1 MPEVHHTL
9 IIGDS
14 IANAL
19 YDALFTIPGTG
30 AIWRDVWETSP
41 ISPEF
46 WAKDV
51 DLAMRDIAN
60 GVDGKVPDKL
70 PDTVLVSL
78 GRQEI
83 LGEPQGASVASL
95 KPVSDDTARL
105 VDALRAQKLKVLW
118 ILPPAIK
125 GEGVTRDV
133 IAQAL
138 AAKGVRV
145 FPAQHSFDDPS
156 ARGEAPKDLP
166 KDTAQR
172 MADLIATWAPL
183 RPIDVPIMQRH
194 PDTAEEQP
202 SGGGLVTG
210 FSNRLSGMSTGG
222 KVALVGGAAL
232 LLGGAVYF
240 GYKRSG

>member
-1 MPEVHHTL
+1 MADVHHTL

-14 IANAL
+14 IGNAL
-19 YDALFTIPGTG
+19 YNALFTIPGTG
-30 AIWRDVWETSP
+30 AIWKDIWETSP

-51 DLAMRDIAN
+51 DLALRDIAK
-60 GVDGKVPDKL
+60 GTDGKAPDKL

-83 LGEPQGASVASL
+83 LGEPQGASVATL
-95 KPVSDDTARL
+95 KSVSDDTGRL

-145 FPAQHSFDDPS
+145 FPAQHSFEDPS
-156 ARGEAPKDLP
+156 ARGEGPKDLP
-166 KDTAQR
+166 AETAQR

-183 RPIDVPIMQRH
+183 RSLAVPIVQRH
-194 PDTAEEQP
+194 PEAEQP
-202 SGGGLVTG
+202 SRGGLVTG
-210 FSNRLSGMSTGG
+210 FFSNGALVGMSTGG
-222 KVALVGGAAL
+222 KVALVGGVAL
-232 LLGGAVYF
+232 LLGGAAYL
-240 GYKRSG
+240 GYKRYG